1 MSDLATLLDL
11 LKFRE
16 VSLFDKLMKDTQR
29 LRKAGKTSYEVLMH
43 ETSDVM
49 QDLAFA
55 YGERETLE
63 YCIQRLSTLQNGKNK
78 EVMAQVF
85 QLFALDII
93 ERDLTHYIIGGV
105 LNKEA
110 AASISATKI
119 KLVKIIALLTDDLL
133 DIMSIPKHALYAPIA
148 GDYVKYNA
156 SPNFGEI
163 VGAKL

>member
-1 MSDLATLLDL
+1 
-11 LKFRE
+11 
-16 VSLFDKLMKDTQR
+16 
-29 LRKAGKTSYEVLMH
+29 
-43 ETSDVM
+43 
-49 QDLAFA
+49 
-55 YGERETLE
+55 
-63 YCIQRLSTLQNGKNK
+63 
-78 EVMAQVF
+78 MAQVF

>member
-55 YGERETLE
+55 YGERETL
-63 YCIQRLSTLQNGKNK
+63 
-78 EVMAQVF
+78 
-85 QLFALDII
+85 
-93 ERDLTHYIIGGV
+93 
-105 LNKEA
+105 
-110 AASISATKI
+110 
-119 KLVKIIALLTDDLL
+119 
-133 DIMSIPKHALYAPIA
+133 
-148 GDYVKYNA
+148 
-156 SPNFGEI
+156 
-163 VGAKL
+163 